1 MAFLREDHHY
11 SQWFP
16 VIHYGSLS
24 RLQAFNISLMQP
36 LMLASGKDQALRAW
50 SKASRTD
57 WKGPQFSMNTIV
69 TGFLGKICN
78 LHPLLRAHANRI
90 SPLESKTIDVTTG
103 LRQLLREILRR
114 GMSAA
119 KNVQELKPLPEDL
132 KVYRQAR
139 WFVQPLCISRCIE
152 SETKYSEKRHLVT

>member
-1 MAFLREDHHY
+1 MVSCHSLWFAVAPASFQHLTDAAFDVSVRER
-11 SQWFP
+11 SS
-16 VIHYGSLS
+16 IA
-24 RLQAFNISLMQP
+24 RLKQSEQNWL
-36 LMLASGKDQALRAW
+36 K
-50 SKASRTD
+50 RTAILD
-57 WKGPQFSMNTIV
+57 ELGENTIV